1 MKKSTCFGLL
11 ALTFASGLI
20 TAKVLSKYD
29 RTSDS
34 SDPLGIIEEDDDF
47 DDDDY
52 DEPFEDN
59 HDDPDE
65 ADDLSMIYGTD
76 LSDLYLPEEDV
87 SSDEIPVKKSS
98 AKSKK

>member
-1 MKKSTCFGLL
+1 MKKATCFGLL
-11 ALTFASGLI
+11 ALTFTAGLM
-20 TAKVLSKYD
+20 TAKVFSKYD
-29 RTSDS
+29 HKSDS

-52 DEPFEDN
+52 DEPFEDD

-87 SSDEIPVKKSS
+87 SSDEIPVKKPS
-98 AKSKK
+98 AKSRK